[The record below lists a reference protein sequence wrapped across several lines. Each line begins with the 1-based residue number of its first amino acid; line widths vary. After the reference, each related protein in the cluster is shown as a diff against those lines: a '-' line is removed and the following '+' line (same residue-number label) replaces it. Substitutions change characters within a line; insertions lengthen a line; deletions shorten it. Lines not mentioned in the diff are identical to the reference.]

1 VRILIITPYLPWPI
15 DSGGNAAQ
23 FSTLAALQ
31 GHHLFDIVCP
41 IKHAGLLGK
50 VEELQRQLP
59 HVRVRAAVLGPTPP
73 SSKLRQRI
81 SEDFDKLES
90 RFGWPAR
97 AFRGAARTFKH
108 FCARALRR
116 RLFGPSAAP
125 SALSANAPVNVFET
139 LPAPLLFEIAQA
151 LRDCPDLIQLEF
163 ADTLSLASWLP
174 DHIPRVF
181 VHHQI
186 HWVYSERFLNSYGD
200 NPYGRYIK
208 NLMELQEVAL
218 LERVDAIVTFSEIDA
233 SCLRDRLDSVPVYVS
248 PFPVP
253 SDVSFRRDAG
263 EPFNQKFI
271 FLGSPA
277 HLPNRQGAEWLLTEI
292 WPQIAARCSDSRL
305 QLLGQWPEALVKRWT
320 EERIEFSG
328 YVEDL
333 SAAMRGT
340 ILLVPLKIGSG
351 IRTKILAAMAQRV
364 PVVST
369 TVGCEGLLATPEED
383 LLIGDSAS
391 DFASATVVLARDA
404 ELYERIASA
413 GYRVVERHYSPDQV
427 CRRRN
432 QIYESVVRRSG
443 G

>member
-305 QLLGQWPEALVKRWT
+305 QLIGQWALAELMDGK
-320 EERIEFSG
+320 
-328 YVEDL
+328 L
-333 SAAMRGT
+333 
-340 ILLVPLKIGSG
+340 LLV
-351 IRTKILAAMAQRV
+351 TN
-364 PVVST
+364 
-369 TVGCEGLLATPEED
+369 ATDLTAPE
-383 LLIGDSAS
+383 
-391 DFASATVVLARDA
+391 
-404 ELYERIASA
+404 
-413 GYRVVERHYSPDQV
+413 VVERYKALADIERGFRVLKSEIEIGPVYHRLPERIRAHAQICFMALILHRVMRASACTRPIPA
-427 CRRRN
+427 CRRSARWSN
-432 QIYESVVRRSG
+432 
-443 G
+443 